1 MIQKLLLN
9 IRLRKKWY
17 HKFIYDS
24 ALKLRRLRLPFPKL
38 LGSLF
43 FHFNNIWLIFWRRTK
58 QFFFYE
64 PMFRYRC
71 SSVGKSLYIE
81 VNFPLILGYGSI
93 FVGDNVKIG
102 GNATFIV
109 SYKTN
114 PDPTISIGNDVYIGY
129 ASVLSCADSISI
141 GNRVLI
147 AEGCYIYDNNNHPID
162 PEARANNE
170 PVGQKDI
177 TPVVIEDDVWIG
189 AHSIILKGVT
199 VGQGSVVATGSV
211 VTKDVPAMTV
221 VAGNPA
227 KVVKQI

>member
-1 MIQKLLLN
+1 MFRQLILN
-9 IRLRKKWY
+9 IKLRKKWY
-17 HKFIYDS
+17 HRALYDT
-24 ALKLRRLRLPFPKL
+24 AFKLRGVRLPFPCVF
-38 LGSLF
+38 GALF
-43 FHFNNIWLIFWRRTK
+43 FNLHNLWLIFWRRTK
-58 QFFFYE
+58 QFLFYD

-114 PDPTISIGNDVYIGY
+114 PNPTISIGNDVYIGY

-147 AEGCYIYDNNNHPID
+147 AEGCSIYDNNNHPID
-162 PEARANNE
+162 PEARAKNE

-177 TPVVIEDDVWIG
+177 APVVIEDDAWIG

-199 VGQGSVVATGSV
+199 VGRGSVVATGSV

-221 VAGNPA
+221 AAGNPA
-227 KVVKQI
+227 KVVKKL